1 MLKENLTHIE
11 VTVDEPRIV
20 SEVHTLGELD
30 SNIVDGLDVAAG
42 HIDSQVKVQT
52 LDILED
58 VAAIV
63 RFHHWKVAAAYF
75 LPETVESCDDICMCL
90 QVDPLSDVLIVG
102 DLANDKLLSEV
113 LMVNNV
119 RGIADDVL
127 DLLQKKVMTRPK

>member
-1 MLKENLTHIE
+1 
-11 VTVDEPRIV
+11 
-20 SEVHTLGELD
+20 
-30 SNIVDGLDVAAG
+30 
-42 HIDSQVKVQT
+42 
-52 LDILED
+52 
-58 VAAIV
+58 
-63 RFHHWKVAAAYF
+63 VAAAYF

-90 QVDPLSDVLIVG
+90 QVDPLSDVFIVG

>member
-1 MLKENLTHIE
+1 LLGEGPVTGFSTQGHFNRGSRCEVSDFVHNILIFMLKENLTHIE

-63 RFHHWKVAAAYF
+63 RFHH
-75 LPETVESCDDICMCL
+75 
-90 QVDPLSDVLIVG
+90 
-102 DLANDKLLSEV
+102 
-113 LMVNNV
+113 
-119 RGIADDVL
+119 
-127 DLLQKKVMTRPK
+127 

>member
-1 MLKENLTHIE
+1 
-11 VTVDEPRIV
+11 
-20 SEVHTLGELD
+20 
-30 SNIVDGLDVAAG
+30 
-42 HIDSQVKVQT
+42 
-52 LDILED
+52 
-58 VAAIV
+58 
-63 RFHHWKVAAAYF
+63 
-75 LPETVESCDDICMCL
+75 MCL